1 MVGNERAPLGAAGAC
16 AGSGGEGGQR
26 VVLASLAARLLE
38 QEQGV
43 PRCGADAGPWGWGS
57 GPVLGAGPAGSAGA
71 AGEACARLGM

>member
-1 MVGNERAPLGAAGAC
+1 M
-16 AGSGGEGGQR
+16 
-26 VVLASLAARLLE
+26 VLASLAARLLE

-43 PRCGADAGPWGWGS
+43 PHCGADAGPWGWGS